1 MEFFIKQN
9 SELPLLLMSIVKD
22 GRTNAANVY
31 NAELD
36 NAVIRFSMKEEATGI
51 PKIIMNNAYIT
62 NVLLDNP
69 DAPTQYYV
77 YYKWTS
83 RDTNRKGRYIG
94 EFSLLNSFGELV
106 APIRETL
113 YINII

>member
-9 SELPLLLMSIVKD
+9 SELPLLMMSIVQD

-31 NAELD
+31 NSELD
-36 NAVIRFSMKEEATGI
+36 NAVIRFSMKEESTGT
-51 PKIIMNNAYIT
+51 PKIVMNNAYIT
-62 NVLLDNP
+62 SLTLENP
-69 DAPTQYYV
+69 DAPTQYYI

-83 RDTNRKGRYIG
+83 RDTNRKGRYVG

-106 APIRETL
+106 APIREQL

>member
-1 MEFFIKQN
+1 M
-9 SELPLLLMSIVKD
+9 MSIVQD

-31 NAELD
+31 NSELD
-36 NAVIRFSMKEEATGI
+36 NAVIRFSMKDESTGT
-51 PKIIMNNAYIT
+51 PKIVMNNAYIT
-62 NVLLDNP
+62 NLTLENP
-69 DAPTQYYV
+69 DAPTQYYI

-83 RDTNRKGRYIG
+83 RDTNRKGRYVG

-106 APIRETL
+106 APIREQL